1 MRTSLVSTSSKP
13 KDPPVTQSQK
23 TYLSASCICRM
34 LPFVDVI
41 RPKFVPE
48 SDVFG
53 SPHTGWFMIL
63 NASARKLQIVSFSDV
78 EVLMR

>member
-1 MRTSLVSTSSKP
+1 
-13 KDPPVTQSQK
+13 
-23 TYLSASCICRM
+23 M